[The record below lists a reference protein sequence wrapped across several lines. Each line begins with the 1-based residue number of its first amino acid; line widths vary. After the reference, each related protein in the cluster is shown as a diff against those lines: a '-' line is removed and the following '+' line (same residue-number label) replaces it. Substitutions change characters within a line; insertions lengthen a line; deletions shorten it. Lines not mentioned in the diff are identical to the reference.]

1 MAEHLSAPISLRS
14 EAQQAL
20 DELMNEN
27 ALPFRLRANNVTMTD
42 EGSYVVHFY
51 DSRFRSITVSWTPGE
66 SFRDNVRAAVL
77 EGLHKIDLLST

>member
-27 ALPFRLRANNVTMTD
+27 ALPFRLRANNVTMKEVTW
-42 EGSYVVHFY
+42 SIFMIV
-51 DSRFRSITVSWTPGE
+51 DS
-66 SFRDNVRAAVL
+66 AL
-77 EGLHKIDLLST
+77 